1 MKNLRILL
9 IVGLILG
16 VGFLLWPRPALT
28 PEERLEQHGFC
39 DIVYYEPAETWKS
52 HFLGATPI
60 IGIGVIW
67 HRDAPKM
74 ALANASPALV
84 KWFGEVIEIA
94 VSEDTEWRL
103 MEIDV
108 LYEGGSGLELAK
120 TIVIARARRLEDG
133 ETKRYLDDIVVE
145 GGLTAEEFQT
155 MIGCRQIQVVPNDW
169 GWEYTRG
176 FNCDSTTVC
185 E

>member
-16 VGFLLWPRPALT
+16 VGFLLWPKPVLT
-28 PEERLEQHGFC
+28 PEERLEQRGYC
-39 DIVYYEPAETWKS
+39 DIIYYEPAETWKS
-52 HFLGATPI
+52 HMLGATPI

-74 ALANASPALV
+74 TLTDANPALV
-84 KWFGEVIEIA
+84 KWFGEIIEVA

-103 MEIDV
+103 IEIDI
-108 LYEGGSGLELAK
+108 LYEEKSGLRLGG
-120 TIVIARARRLEDG
+120 TIVISRRRPHSERTLYD
-133 ETKRYLDDIVVE
+133 VVAE
-145 GGLTAEEFQT
+145 GGLTPEEFQE
-155 MIGCRQIQVVPNDW
+155 MLECGQVQAISNLFNW
-169 GWEYTRG
+169 NYTRG
-176 FNCDSTTVC
+176 FNCDSETVC